1 MASFKS
7 GLAIVTPA
15 SRGLG
20 YAFAQQLLAHTNLP
34 VVATA
39 RTDCDGVRNR
49 LLEDLGHDA
58 STAEKRL
65 SVFKVDVT
73 GIDLSVAHRATTPD
87 HRLTAA

>member
-1 MASFKS
+1 MAPLKS
-7 GLAIVTPA
+7 GIAIVTPA

-39 RTDCDGVRNR
+39 RTDCDGVRSR
-49 LLEDLGHDA
+49 LLEGTSHEA

-65 SVFKVDVT
+65 NVLKVDVT
-73 GIDLSVAHRATTPD
+73 GIHHSPV
-87 HRLTAA
+87 